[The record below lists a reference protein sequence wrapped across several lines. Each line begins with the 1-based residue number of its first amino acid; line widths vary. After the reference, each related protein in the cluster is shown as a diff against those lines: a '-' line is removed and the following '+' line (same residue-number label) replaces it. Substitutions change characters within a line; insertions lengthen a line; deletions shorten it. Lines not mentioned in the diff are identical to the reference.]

1 MTGTGPQRILWRR
14 RVALAVAVWFLLCAA
29 GLMLHAQPRPVLLA
43 LAVGAAGGT
52 AVLFLDVSDGIPPA
66 AWPLRSDEPVR
77 ARGEDLRL
85 AVLRRLVSGHL
96 DSRETRDH
104 LRHHLV
110 QLADRRLVA
119 HQGVSRLADPD
130 RAAALM
136 APELAAFVS
145 AAPPYPRMTLG
156 QINRLIDQIEEL

>member
-1 MTGTGPQRILWRR
+1 MTGPGPERVRWWR
-14 RVALAVAVWFLLCAA
+14 RVALAVAVWFLLCAGA
-29 GLMLHAQPRPVLLA
+29 LLLHAQPRPALLA

-52 AVLFLDVSDGIPPA
+52 AVLFLDLSDGTPGA
-66 AWPLRSDEPVR
+66 AWTFQAEDPVR
-77 ARGEDLRL
+77 ARSEDFRS
-85 AVLRRLVSGHL
+85 AVLLRLVSGHL

-104 LRHHLV
+104 LRNHLV

-119 HQGVSRLADPD
+119 HHGVSRLADPE
-130 RAAALM
+130 RAGALM

-145 AAPPYPRMTLG
+145 ASPPYRRMSLA